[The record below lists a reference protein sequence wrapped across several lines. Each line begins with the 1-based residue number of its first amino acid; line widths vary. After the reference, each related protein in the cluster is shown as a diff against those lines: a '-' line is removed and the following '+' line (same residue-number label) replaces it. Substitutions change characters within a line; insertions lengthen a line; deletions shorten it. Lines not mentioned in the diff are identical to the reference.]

1 MHGGGFIA
9 QTSKSHQSYLRQW
22 SRNLNMPIFSVDY
35 SLAPQA
41 PFPRWDHNIHDMCTY
56 VSMTVPNIST
66 YHYFCSITE
75 KKSYTSLLW
84 IVDSATYDELITW
97 FHEFFETMNLQIWIK
112 LCFTKKIF
120 RIIVSEFA
128 ISVQASNKGEDWK
141 KVSVLPCANMYHIN
155 LYDKNGHLIE
165 HCSLK

>member
-56 VSMTVPNIST
+56 VSMTVPGNISTYCT

-75 KKSYTSLLW
+75 KNRTSLIW
-84 IVDSATYDELITW
+84 IVDSATYDELIMW
-97 FHEFFETMNLQIWIK
+97 FHELSNYGFFFVKQSLIQI
-112 LCFTKKIF
+112 CRF
-120 RIIVSEFA
+120 IVS
-128 ISVQASNKGEDWK
+128 
-141 KVSVLPCANMYHIN
+141 
-155 LYDKNGHLIE
+155 KNSWNYVMS
-165 HCSLK
+165 SLLAYKHQIRGKTGKRFQF